1 MLKKDCPKLE
11 VERLRGGNGIL
22 HATELA
28 VAEEC
33 HGHVTQFRRM
43 VMDPGCSIGYH
54 THDEN
59 TEIYYILSGNPT
71 GNDNG
76 EEVQMG
82 PGSVMVTGNGAGH
95 ALENRTN
102 EPVELIN
109 LIVKK

>member
-1 MLKKDCPKLE
+1 MMNFKKWLSILLAALMLLSVITVFAGCGE
-11 VERLRGGNGIL
+11 TVE
-22 HATELA
+22 
-28 VAEEC
+28 
-33 HGHVTQFRRM
+33 
-43 VMDPGCSIGYH
+43 D
-54 THDEN
+54 
-59 TEIYYILSGNPT
+59 PT